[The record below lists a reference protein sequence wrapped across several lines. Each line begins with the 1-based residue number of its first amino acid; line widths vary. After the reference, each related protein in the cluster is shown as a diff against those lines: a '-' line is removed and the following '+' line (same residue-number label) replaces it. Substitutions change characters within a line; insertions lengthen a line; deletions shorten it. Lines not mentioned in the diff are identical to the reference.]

1 MNSDNIS
8 TPRMT
13 ISINYQNTDYKYRV
27 ISNNTISYLIDIIR
41 DRFDIDKDMYII
53 ISHNDTILND
63 DVIINEISNDPGE
76 LTLYVS
82 ISENDSN
89 NTLEYIEEVPE
100 ITEETFSMD
109 FSKNLIS
116 SIVKTEQQ
124 KLHQE

>member
-1 MNSDNIS
+1 MNSDNTS
-8 TPRMT
+8 APRMT

-89 NTLEYIEEVPE
+89 NTSTRRCI
-100 ITEETFSMD
+100 
-109 FSKNLIS
+109 IS
-116 SIVKTEQQ
+116 
-124 KLHQE
+124 